1 MITETEK
8 EFVSE
13 NIINRV
19 SSTSQMIS
27 YVVSD
32 PSDSTGLELTTDS
45 VKKLPVHPYSSYP
58 IYSLTD
64 AVSFPTGTSEIEID
78 LGDLDIICSHLM
90 IAAFCPIHDKN
101 GNLVRQPADDGERLY
116 SAVTV
121 VNGTTGASATG
132 AIPSGILNKM
142 IEADAG
148 ADTHRIHPADLFMYS
163 GYTPAD
169 LSLRSSATAENVR
182 GCVQN
187 WLKSA
192 ELVIGNERTGIIP
205 GSQLLNNR
213 ASHGLPGSYDYPVYI
228 IPTADQAFSTA
239 GVPLIKCSNKK
250 LRLNVDNSILTH
262 NGPFVKK
269 QANTPFDNST
279 ETGNA
284 FSNTKP
290 LYTKIVVVAA
300 GNKVQTTVGGSI
312 SYAS

>member
-1 MITETEK
+1 MCI
-8 EFVSE
+8 
-13 NIINRV
+13 R
-19 SSTSQMIS
+19 
-27 YVVSD
+27 
-32 PSDSTGLELTTDS
+32 DS
-45 VKKLPVHPYSSYP
+45 
-58 IYSLTD
+58 
-64 AVSFPTGTSEIEID
+64 
-78 LGDLDIICSHLM
+78 
-90 IAAFCPIHDKN
+90 
-101 GNLVRQPADDGERLY
+101 LVRQPADNGERLY
-116 SAVTV
+116 SSAD
-121 VNGTTGASATG
+121 GSDSAT
-132 AIPSGILNKM
+132 
-142 IEADAG
+142 
-148 ADTHRIHPADLFMYS
+148 DTSSWIDPNVKTSMQVVTTTDTIHRIHPADLFMYS

-169 LSLRSSATAENVR
+169 LSLRSSATSENVR

-250 LRLNVDNSILTH
+250 LRLIVDNSIMTH

-269 QANTPFDNST
+269 QANTAFTSGN
-279 ETGNA
+279 GNA
-284 FSNTKP
+284 FSNTRP